1 MYCVTLSYFQIPVIK
16 PFPLHGDG
24 VLMLVSSQDP
34 CAVDPPPLFLSGC
47 CSPQSLS
54 SEPKT
59 HSRIPTQQSS
69 SVEFPVFED
78 LATELQRA
86 VLQPLRLLSVSR
98 EEAVNEENGF
108 GPFVSF
114 RSVEIPLLNTDRTI
128 SSSFVSLIIKCWVH

>member
-1 MYCVTLSYFQIPVIK
+1 M
-16 PFPLHGDG
+16 
-24 VLMLVSSQDP
+24 
-34 CAVDPPPLFLSGC
+34 
-47 CSPQSLS
+47 
-54 SEPKT
+54 
-59 HSRIPTQQSS
+59 
-69 SVEFPVFED
+69 FED

-114 RSVEIPLLNTDRTI
+114 GSIEIPLLNTDRMI